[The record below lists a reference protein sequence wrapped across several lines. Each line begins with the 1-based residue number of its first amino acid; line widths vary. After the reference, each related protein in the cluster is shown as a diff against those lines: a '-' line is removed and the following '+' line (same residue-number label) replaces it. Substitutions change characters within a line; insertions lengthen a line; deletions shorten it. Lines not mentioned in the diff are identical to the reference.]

1 MLGQAQSPLVS
12 GDRAGKLLRHR
23 WLAFLTGGLIAGS
36 VVPALFV
43 ALAASLLDVTGVPM
57 EIRSSALLGALLVF
71 LAFDVAAA
79 RRGGPSW
86 LGFSRQTPAR
96 FGHTFRRADNTALVW
111 GLDIGTGVS
120 TFRMTSATWLG
131 LAAVFLGLVPA
142 LVSLFYGIGLAV
154 ILVVYILRKG
164 DSPVLESLPR
174 HILVLHGLQKLYII
188 VTAALALVLA
198 VTVIA

>member
-12 GDRAGKLLRHR
+12 GDRAGKLLGYR

-36 VVPALFV
+36 VFPALFV
-43 ALAASLLDVTGVPM
+43 ALT
-57 EIRSSALLGALLVF
+57 ALLLGVSNVPIEVRSGALLAVLLVF

-79 RRGGPSW
+79 RRRGSSW
-86 LGFSRQTPAR
+86 LGLSRQTPAR
-96 FGHTFRRADNTALVW
+96 FGHTLRRADNTALIW

-120 TFRMTSATWLG
+120 TFRMTSAIWLG

-142 LVSLFYGIGLAV
+142 LVGFFYGIGLAV

-164 DSPVLESLPR
+164 DRSVLESLPR
-174 HILVLHGLQKLYII
+174 HFAVLYGLQKLYI
-188 VTAALALVLA
+188 VVAVALAVVLA
-198 VTVIA
+198 LDVIA